1 MSAGD
6 TDFAAFVLGL
16 ASNAMLHLG
25 AMPHPDTNKAELD
38 LPLAQHNIQLLQM
51 LREKTDGNLDP
62 EEDALLGKLLY
73 DLRLRYV
80 ETAKAAR
87 AAS

>member
-1 MSAGD
+1 MIAGD

-25 AMPHPDTNKAELD
+25 AMPHPETNEAELD

-51 LREKTDGNLDP
+51 LQAKTAGNLDP
-62 EEDALLGKLLY
+62 QEDALLQKLLY

-80 ETAKAAR
+80 ETVKAAKAA
-87 AAS
+87 S

>member
-1 MSAGD
+1 MIAGD

-25 AMPHPDTNKAELD
+25 AMPHPETNEADLD

-51 LREKTDGNLDP
+51 LRAKTAGNLDP
-62 EEDALLGKLLY
+62 QEDALLRKLLY

-80 ETAKAAR
+80 EAAKAAK